1 MLILII
7 ESLFSY
13 FFSHYPFWVSWH
25 YFSQNSSFLLGI
37 VRILHSSFS
46 LHLLCFPNG
55 LFYISVATSTNLNST
70 SWDGWK
76 LALYFVLPGQH
87 LRDSPT
93 RSCSPLW
100 DIPLVLLCYPLLIC
114 SLVNIRTLFLSCV
127 SLHVY
132 IQVSFSIWGFWILEV
147 HAFWFDLL
155 ENKGLLFL
163 CIEFSGPDSSLVFKL
178 WLVICLNQ
186 CF

>member
-1 MLILII
+1 MRWLK
-7 ESLFSY
+7 
-13 FFSHYPFWVSWH
+13 VSI
-25 YFSQNSSFLLGI
+25 NL
-37 VRILHSSFS
+37 
-46 LHLLCFPNG
+46 N
-55 LFYISVATSTNLNST
+55 NLNST

-76 LALYFVLPGQH
+76 LALYFALPGQN

-100 DIPLVLLCYPLLIC
+100 DIPLVLLCYPPLIC
-114 SLVNIRTLFLSCV
+114 SLVNIQTLFLSCV

-132 IQVSFSIWGFWILEV
+132 FQVPFSIWGFWILEV

-155 ENKGLLFL
+155 ENKGFLFL
-163 CIEFSGPDSSLVFKL
+163 CIEFSGSDSSLVFKL

-186 CF
+186 CFWVDKIQTKSEWWHWGLHPWPMSLNLQIEKSLEN